1 MGKVKATFHLLNG
14 STVNSWYTQERARY
28 LVTHPAT
35 GWNAECNADTGTVHV
50 IPRKRHR
57 VHRVRGLRKRGG
69 LRMRLRWAALI
80 AVAVI
85 AADLWLAIGHVIR
98 FGY

>member
-50 IPRKRHR
+50 IPANAIEFIEYE
-57 VHRVRGLRKRGG
+57 GFEGG
-69 LRMRLRWAALI
+69 VGFVCDYDGQRL
-80 AVAVI
+80 
-85 AADLWLAIGHVIR
+85 
-98 FGY
+98 